1 MDARYKHSGMT
12 LIFMLKPYLSKQA
25 RQQIAKLSRSNPR
38 LLDDVIGGIAKLV
51 HEPFTGLHRPKPLV
65 GALKGFWSLRVNRKD
80 RIVYQVEE
88 DKLLIASVEGHY
100 DDR

>member
-1 MDARYKHSGMT
+1 
-12 LIFMLKPYLSKQA
+12 MLKPYLSKQA

-51 HEPFTGLHRPKPLV
+51 HEPFAGLHRPKPLV
-65 GALKGFWSLRVNRKD
+65 GALKGFWSVRINRKD

-88 DKLLIASVEGHY
+88 NKLLIASVEGHY
-100 DDR
+100 EDH

>member
-1 MDARYKHSGMT
+1 
-12 LIFMLKPYLSKQA
+12 MLKPYLSKQA
-25 RQQIAKLSRSNPR
+25 RQQITKLSRSNPR

-65 GALKGFWSLRVNRKD
+65 GALKGFWSLRVNR
-80 RIVYQVEE
+80 

-100 DDR
+100 DDH